1 MNSDYINEF
10 KEYLSLERN
19 YSSNTVIA
27 YSSDVVEFNNYIKKN
42 LLEINTKDI
51 ENYIKS
57 INNLKGVSVSHKLS
71 SLKSFYNFYL
81 KRGLIKSNP
90 TLMISRPKLEK
101 KLPTYLSLE
110 EVSSLLDIE
119 VKNAFDARNK
129 AVLELLYSSGLRIS
143 ELTSMELANLDID
156 ECLVR
161 IMGKGSKERI
171 VPLGDYAL
179 IALHNYLKEYRPSLN
194 KKNTTYLFLNNR
206 GDKISRQ
213 FIFKVIKL
221 ECQKKGIR
229 KNVSPHTLRHTFATH
244 LLKNGADL
252 RIIQELLGHEN
263 IGTTQIYTHLTNDK
277 LKSDY
282 DSFFP
287 RS

>member
-161 IMGKGSKERI
+161 VMGKGSKERI

-179 IALHNYLKEYRPSLN
+179 IALNNYLKEYRPSLN

>member
-81 KRGLIKSNP
+81 KRGLIKNNP

-110 EVSSLLDIE
+110 EVSSLLNIE

-179 IALHNYLKEYRPSLN
+179 IALNNYLKEYRPSLN

>member
-129 AVLELLYSSGLRIS
+129 AILELLYSSGLRIS
-143 ELTSMELANLDID
+143 ELTNMELANLDID

-179 IALHNYLKEYRPSLN
+179 IALNNYLKEYRPSLN